1 MSFCAITIHFCLVL
15 PRLRLHGRKVFTRKH
30 KVQGSG
36 DNRIF
41 LKTWDSATFSSYL
54 SQSSFPEMFTGSFLA
69 CGMNCGRCW
78 GSDRADSRVES
89 AFALSRQEA
98 SSLNWVK
105 RGDSA
110 VWGCCWARMR
120 ERSTEKCS
128 VSLTMLEQ
136 EWGCLR
142 SEWKE
147 REWKRWV

>member
-15 PRLRLHGRKVFTRKH
+15 PWLRIHGRKVFTRKH

-54 SQSSFPEMFTGSFLA
+54 SQSCFPEMFTGSFLA
-69 CGMNCGRCW
+69 CGMNCGRRW

-89 AFALSRQEA
+89 AFAPSRQED

-105 RGDSA
+105 RGDST
-110 VWGCCWARMR
+110 VWGCYWARMR
-120 ERSTEKCS
+120 ETSTEKCS